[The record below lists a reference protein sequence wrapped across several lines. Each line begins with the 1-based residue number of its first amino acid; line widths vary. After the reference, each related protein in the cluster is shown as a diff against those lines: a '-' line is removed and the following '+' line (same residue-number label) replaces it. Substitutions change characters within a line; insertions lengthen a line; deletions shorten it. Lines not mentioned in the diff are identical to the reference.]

1 MNGWS
6 EVLSVIGTIVLMI
19 AVFVAAYFVSKYVGK
34 HYKPH
39 YGYSKHIT
47 VIDSTVIGKDRSLL
61 IVKVG
66 EKAFL
71 IGSTPNEFTLLSE
84 VDSGQF
90 EGDSEIREPQQK
102 EFISIFRDVIKSKIK
117 KPDNGEEN

>member
-6 EVLSVIGTIVLMI
+6 EIFSIIGTIVLMI

-34 HYKPH
+34 TYKPR
-39 YGYSKHIT
+39 YGFSKHIT
-47 VIDSTVIGKDRSLL
+47 VIDRTVIGKDRSLL

-66 EKAFL
+66 KKSFL

-84 VDSGQF
+84 FDSGQF
-90 EGDSEIREPQQK
+90 EADTEIMEPRQND
-102 EFISIFRDVIKSKIK
+102 FVSIFRDVIKNKIK
-117 KPDNGEEN
+117 KPDNGEKN